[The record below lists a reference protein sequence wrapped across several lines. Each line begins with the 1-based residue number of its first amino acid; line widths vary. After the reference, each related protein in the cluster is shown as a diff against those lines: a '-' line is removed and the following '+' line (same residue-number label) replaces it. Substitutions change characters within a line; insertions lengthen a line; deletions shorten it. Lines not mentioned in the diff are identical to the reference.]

1 MEYVTSNEGS
11 KTTNKSLDEVND
23 GIEDGSADLFI
34 EKDVDGDE
42 MWFGDKEKP
51 RKRVEKLPKWQQT
64 AKITSSDKVVEI
76 MDITS
81 ENSLFNSNSDT
92 KFAPVSESH
101 EKPSE
106 SSIANKHEISTIS
119 SNSVTEK
126 SQYSNCKVCK
136 IKILF
141 KHINIHMKKHRKP
154 LSYDSIRYKNK
165 IDRINQFPD
174 KSQST
179 GKSLSEA
186 LIIVNP

>member
-1 MEYVTSNEGS
+1 MEYVTTNEDS
-11 KTTNKSLDEVND
+11 KTTNKSVDEVNN
-23 GIEDGSADLFI
+23 
-34 EKDVDGDE
+34 
-42 MWFGDKEKP
+42 
-51 RKRVEKLPKWQQT
+51 T
-64 AKITSSDKVVEI
+64 
-76 MDITS
+76 
-81 ENSLFNSNSDT
+81 N
-92 KFAPVSESH
+92 FAPVSEFH
-101 EKPSE
+101 EKPEE
-106 SSIANKHEISTIS
+106 SNIANKHEISTIS
-119 SNSVTEK
+119 SNSVTAK

-154 LSYDSIRYKNK
+154 LSYDSIRSKNK